1 MIKFFLRVTLLALA
15 FAAFAASHAQQPDQA
30 AVYEALFGQVESLG
44 FDRTYYVRE
53 REGRPPSA
61 IQNYPVPF
69 PSERQVH
76 ARENFGRV
84 RVLFVDESFLSG
96 LWDSSCRNGWAKFH
110 ERYPDA
116 GDLTQVSRVLLNES
130 GDQASV
136 YVERG
141 SGCQSSCGA
150 TYQLA
155 LQAEV
160 WAVVGRTGGW
170 CS

>member
-1 MIKFFLRVTLLALA
+1 MIKVFLRVTLLVFA
-15 FAAFAASHAQQPDQA
+15 FAAFAASHAQQSGQA
-30 AVYEALFGQVESLG
+30 SVYEALFAQVESLG

-61 IQNYPVPF
+61 IQSTVPF

-76 ARENFGRV
+76 ARANFGRI

-96 LWDSSCRNGWAKFH
+96 LWDSGCQKGWAKFH
-110 ERYPDA
+110 ERYPQA

-136 YVERG
+136 YVEQG

-155 LQAEV
+155 LQADV
-160 WAVVGRTGGW
+160 WAVVGRTGSW

>member
-1 MIKFFLRVTLLALA
+1 MIKFFLRATLLAFA
-15 FAAFAASHAQQPDQA
+15 FAAFAASHAQQSGQA
-30 AVYEALFGQVESLG
+30 AIYEALFAQVESLG
-44 FDRTYYVRE
+44 LHRTYYIRE

-61 IQNYPVPF
+61 IQSYPVPF
-69 PSERQVH
+69 PSERRVH

-84 RVLFVDESFLSG
+84 RVLLVDESFLSG
-96 LWDSSCRNGWAKFH
+96 LWDSGCQGGWARFH
-110 ERYPDA
+110 ERYPEAA
-116 GDLTQVSRVLLNES
+116 GLTQVSRVLLNES

-136 YVERG
+136 YVEQG

-155 LQAEV
+155 MQAEA
-160 WAVVGRTGGW
+160 WAVVRSTGGW